1 MDWYSW
7 LSRSGLDP
15 PLVYDYSLLL
25 ASNELDEEDIAHFDH
40 EFLKSMGISVAKH
53 RLEILKLAKKH
64 RAGRRTIAPPRPVA
78 RLFSTIVRTKKSL
91 SRYFHALFDIGCES
105 SAIVAVPKPAAAY
118 ATTGGATRW
127 RGAMLKRRKKGQ
139 LARLM
144 ITEGEGRGRVARP
157 KPNSVSHSASPMVYR
172 GGQDNKG
179 EEEIRWDS
187 MFQNLNPT

>member
-15 PLVYDYSLLL
+15 SLVYDYSLLL
-25 ASNELDEEDIAHFDH
+25 ASNELEEEDIAHFDH

-64 RAGRRTIAPPRPVA
+64 RGRRMIAPPRPVA

-91 SRYFHALFDIGCES
+91 SRYFHTLFDIGCDS
-105 SAIVAVPKPAAAY
+105 SAIVAVPKPAAY
-118 ATTGGATRW
+118 ATTDGARW
-127 RGAMLKRRKKGQ
+127 RGAMLKRRRKGKPV
-139 LARLM
+139 RLM
-144 ITEGEGRGRVARP
+144 ITEGEGRGRVVRP